1 MSFLTM
7 YIRKEH
13 VMRIDLKNEFNA
25 ISFDDVYYNNYLSF
39 FKTRLLL
46 YYIYFINGY
55 YSIIINHSFQW
66 Y

>member
-1 MSFLTM
+1 M

-13 VMRIDLKNEFNA
+13 VMRIDLKNEFNE

>member
-1 MSFLTM
+1 MPFLTM

-13 VMRIDLKNEFNA
+13 VMRIELKNEFNK
-25 ISFDDVYYNNYLSF
+25 ISFDDVYYNNYLLF

-46 YYIYFINGY
+46 YYIYFINSN

>member
-13 VMRIDLKNEFNA
+13 VMRIDLKNEFNE